1 MSFMRRVFLL
11 IIFVEVAIFEA
22 RPQTYVLDINSI
34 WSKDLLI
41 QSAVDSFYE
50 IMGVP
55 DHIDSSHK
63 CIVRFPMQ
71 DGIWFD
77 TTLCYN
83 LFYYFDQGLV
93 YAEKDG
99 FISLAAVEF
108 FKNDT
113 ITIHTRKI
121 DFNRETRVKEVVS
134 VFHLKS
140 RDVLK
145 EPLKLLE
152 YDSPY
157 FYSMQLSTGFS
168 PTDIKLI
175 FDNKK
180 KLLHVDILPVY

>member
-1 MSFMRRVFLL
+1 MSLIRRVFLL
-11 IIFVEVAIFEA
+11 IIFVEVAVFEA
-22 RPQTYVLDINSI
+22 RPQTYVIDINSL
-34 WSKDLLI
+34 WSNDILI
-41 QSAVDSFYE
+41 QSAIDSFYG
-50 IMGVP
+50 IMKIP
-55 DHIDSSHK
+55 DHIDSNHK
-63 CIVRFPMQ
+63 CIVRFPTQ
-71 DGIWFD
+71 EGIWFD

-113 ITIHTRKI
+113 ISIHTQKI

-134 VFHLKS
+134 AFHLKS
-140 RDVLK
+140 RDILK

-152 YDSPY
+152 YDTPY
-157 FYSMQLSTGFS
+157 FYTIQLSTGYS
-168 PTDIKLI
+168 STVINLI

-180 KLLHVDILPVY
+180 KLLHMDILPVY